1 MQEWSGTSPV
11 LRTYAQQEQNSTT
24 PESGATPDNS
34 VEDDLVLSALADSYE
49 TAPITEP
56 SGYTQ
61 VLASPGPVFHYGSSF
76 VMMGAVAWK
85 AAAGGEAALWL
96 ERTLDGRYHLCHM
109 DGSEAVSGADHVA
122 ELMIDWLLEATK

>member
-1 MQEWSGTSPV
+1 MT
-11 LRTYAQQEQNSTT
+11 EQTMT
-24 PESGATPDNS
+24 R
-34 VEDDLVLSALADSYE
+34 
-49 TAPITEP
+49 
-56 SGYTQ
+56 
-61 VLASPGPVFHYGSSF
+61 
-76 VMMGAVAWK
+76 K